1 MTLPSLAPG
10 AAAAFLASV
19 LFLKFRRRTEAPAA
33 PPKPASPPKVAPPK
47 VVPPKAAPPKA
58 PPPKAAPPAA
68 SGKPAAK
75 PPPKPAPKAA
85 VARVAMPKVAEPP
98 APDLAN
104 VWSELD
110 DLVTSEPA
118 EQPEPPAQ
126 AWAREDADLSELDDE
141 LLAPP
146 QARGRDRIDELLEEL
161 QRTQP
166 QKIVVRPRLVPKKP
180 AKRT

>member
-33 PPKPASPPKVAPPK
+33 PPKPASTPKVAPPK
-47 VVPPKAAPPKA
+47 TLPPKTVPS
-58 PPPKAAPPAA
+58 AA
-68 SGKPAAK
+68 SAK
-75 PPPKPAPKAA
+75 PVAKPLPKPVPKAA
-85 VARVAMPKVAEPP
+85 VARVATPKATEPP

-110 DLVTSEPA
+110 DLVTSEPT
-118 EQPEPPAQ
+118 EPPERTAEP
-126 AWAREDADLSELDDE
+126 WARVDPELADLDDE

-146 QARGRDRIDELLEEL
+146 SAHGKDRIDELLEEL
-161 QRTQP
+161 QRTRP
-166 QKIVVRPRLVPKKP
+166 QKAVVRPRVVAKKP